1 MEQNFLSQERIMTPS
16 GPIQLLAAEHCHVS
30 WTRAD
35 RWRASVLFAASISG
49 DAGSGAEEAL
59 KQVYRK
65 IILEQNV
72 GYAY

>member
-1 MEQNFLSQERIMTPS
+1 MEQHFLSQERIMTPS
-16 GPIQLLAAEHCHVS
+16 GPIQLLASEHCHVS

-35 RWRASVLFAASISG
+35 RWRASVLFAALLQ
-49 DAGSGAEEAL
+49 GSEAEEAL

-72 GYAY
+72 GYSY